1 MSRENVEVVL
11 RGVDSFNRRD
21 VAAMLRDFDEDAEWV
36 EDQRYPGARPS
47 ADHPA
52 WSGRSGNGGARGA
65 RSPWS
70 STRPSTWA
78 IGWSWPVACGG
89 PGHDSD
95 VTVEAP
101 FGGVYELRGGKVVR
115 VQVLGS
121 REEIGSREYPP
132 LLRKICLFT
141 PCELGHQR
149 TVRRMRSGLA
159 TSPSDLPNEK
169 R

>member
-1 MSRENVEVVL
+1 VERSIRKWWGAWREIAMVFDEAIDLGDRVVL
-11 RGVDSFNRRD
+11 
-21 VAAMLRDFDEDAEWV
+21 A
-36 EDQRYPGARPS
+36 
-47 ADHPA
+47 
-52 WSGRSGNGGARGA
+52 GRVR
-65 RSPWS
+65 
-70 STRPSTWA
+70 
-78 IGWSWPVACGG
+78 G